1 MANAEMSGATPAITA
16 RCPLIVSVSFWR
28 RMRYV
33 QVLRMITVAAGPAAA
48 PCAKYSLRS
57 SYLHDSSKNHNFT
70 VRIKDH
76 SMKRLFLFIC
86 VAVVCS
92 ACTNDSTLASMDRAA
107 ALMEQSPDSALLI
120 LDSIPRDILR
130 SSRARARYSLLR
142 SQALDKNYIDLQSD
156 SVISPAIEYYE
167 HFGTD
172 REKLLARYYSGRI
185 EQNRGHGTTAIG
197 IFLEAEPF
205 AVRSGDSKYKGLLYA
220 GVGSLYFAE
229 NQFEKA
235 LEYYDKA
242 YDAYRVGQMP
252 DYMADVLAAKGNVY
266 LSCDINDIALNY
278 YKQALR
284 IAKEQQDFSVQI
296 SAFRGLSILLY
307 NVNPDLSLQYIDS
320 LVNIPHYQLLST
332 DYLTLSA
339 IYAEQN
345 RLDSAEYFIN
355 AAHIE
360 DEMQRIRRSH
370 ILSDINQRKGNY
382 KDALR
387 YTIEGQKLN
396 DSILLTSLYSFATDK
411 ETEIA
416 RMHSQEVLKRDFILV
431 WTMFC
436 ITALA
441 LTYGIAY
448 FLAFKRKKER
458 YEKALEKALCSR
470 FRLLNTAA
478 ETIRET
484 LNADQEPRRL
494 RALIYSELES
504 GMYPEMIE
512 YVDTV
517 FDNLFERF
525 RTVAKIN
532 ERDEKIMLMLCCGFS
547 QRAIST
553 ILNIDMNTTYKSK
566 SRLLEKLRKANFKDI
581 DAIIRAINGKEDA
594 ERPKRAN
601 KRPKKASVMDLSKKS
616 KDS

>member
-1 MANAEMSGATPAITA
+1 
-16 RCPLIVSVSFWR
+16 
-28 RMRYV
+28 
-33 QVLRMITVAAGPAAA
+33 
-48 PCAKYSLRS
+48 
-57 SYLHDSSKNHNFT
+57 
-70 VRIKDH
+70 
-76 SMKRLFLFIC
+76 MKRLFLFIC

-92 ACTNDSTLASMDRAA
+92 ACTNDSTLGSMDRAA

-252 DYMADVLAAKGNVY
+252 DYMADVLVAKGSICSNIFQY
-266 LSCDINDIALNY
+266 QQASIYYNSAYEMAQQANDVMV
-278 YKQALR
+278 QA
-284 IAKEQQDFSVQI
+284 
-296 SAFRGLSILLY
+296 SAIRGLAILDY
-307 NVNPDLSLQYIDS
+307 DVNPNISRKYMDS
-320 LVNIPHYQLLST
+320 LSMILNSE
-332 DYLTLSA
+332 LTLQDYITYSA
-339 IYAEQN
+339 IYSNLNE
-345 RLDSAEYFIN
+345 LDSAEYIIKS
-355 AAHIE
+355 IE
-360 DEMQRIRRSH
+360 PFVEEDTSQRIRIKK
-370 ILSDINQRKGNY
+370 ILSNIKRQKHDY
-382 KDALR
+382 ESALI
-387 YTIEGQKLN
+387 YNEEYQCIN